1 MAKRTPTGEFLKL
14 HSDHF
19 MHYDWNYTRKHN
31 IDKLYYSY
39 ELSRGYDKP
48 INRFKRA
55 LKWLF
60 GPTPEFVKY
69 LDRDLSWF
77 SKISNRWGMFTY
89 VLKRDNALPD
99 GSLAD
104 GKIIVHW
111 EEDGEYL
118 QLVQPS
124 VGSLLADFLT
134 EEPEHPH
141 AQKIIKEIERI
152 RKAYTKRVK
161 NGDVCDCGSCKAPD
175 TKVTVDKPTE
185 S

>member
-1 MAKRTPTGEFLKL
+1 MDRSAGERTAGEYLKL
-14 HSDHF
+14 HSDQF
-19 MHYDWNYTRKHN
+19 QHYDWEYTRKSG

-39 ELSRGYDKP
+39 EHNSYDQPKRR
-48 INRFKRA
+48 IKRA
-55 LKWLF
+55 LRWLL
-60 GPTPEFVKY
+60 GPTPEWIGQLESDY
-69 LDRDLSWF
+69 NWF
-77 SKISNRWGMFTY
+77 DKLRSRWGMFTY

-161 NGDVCDCGSCKAPD
+161 AGDVCDCESCK
-175 TKVTVDKPTE
+175 
-185 S
+185 SSR